1 MKNYLLH
8 FPNGAD
14 YFMTLSETIEKPNFI
29 LCFRFNLIISLIML
43 TNGVKKLESF
53 YIVNTI
59 YLTKNSVI
67 NSIKI

>member
-1 MKNYLLH
+1 
-8 FPNGAD
+8 
-14 YFMTLSETIEKPNFI
+14 
-29 LCFRFNLIISLIML
+29 ML

-59 YLTKNSVI
+59 YLTKISVI

>member
-1 MKNYLLH
+1 
-8 FPNGAD
+8 
-14 YFMTLSETIEKPNFI
+14 MTLSETIEKPNFI

-59 YLTKNSVI
+59 YLTKISVI